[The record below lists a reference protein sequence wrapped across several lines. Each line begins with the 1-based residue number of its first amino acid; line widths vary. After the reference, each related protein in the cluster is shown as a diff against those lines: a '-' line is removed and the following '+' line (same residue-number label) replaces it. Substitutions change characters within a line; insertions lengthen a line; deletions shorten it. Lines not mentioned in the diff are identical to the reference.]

1 MYLKECLNSLIN
13 QSLKNIEIICINDG
27 STDNSLEIILE
38 YMHDNRFIIINK
50 KNSGYGDSMNK
61 GIEFVTGEYI
71 GIVESDDF
79 ADFNMF
85 EILYKNIKNGEI
97 DIVRSNYKLFWEGEK
112 KEIVDFYFMK
122 PFYNKIFNPIENPM
136 IFLIP
141 PSIWAGIY
149 KKELLIKN
157 KIKFLTTPGASY
169 QDTSFFFKTLFK
181 SKKIFFLDKAFIN
194 YRQTNLNSSVNNN
207 SIDKAMFV
215 HKEYSEF
222 ENYSKNDKNLFKKIE
237 KIYNTKKF
245 YSLLWNLERV
255 DKKKE
260 YIKIIYHYI
269 YNILKNENYLVN
281 QFNKKEKKFFN
292 NLRDYGYKITYEI
305 YINSLKFNETNPKI
319 SVIISKTSE
328 NLNEECLNSL
338 IQQTFKNFEIIL
350 INDNLSENILKK
362 IKKFEERD
370 ERIHIFKNINKNLTK
385 NINFAIKKSK
395 GNYLIFLNLNDCF
408 ENSMIEE
415 LFTKIILNDDEIV
428 IFNSNEFEIE
438 NNKRKIIKEK
448 NFLIIDNK
456 FLKNS
461 FTIFDIKKGFFNLL
475 FLYPFDKIIK
485 KEFIENLMNKKKLFF
500 NFDELNFITS
510 IVFEANKISFLD
522 KVLINHRIEKNLIIS
537 NSNELNL
544 EIFYSSLQNFKI
556 LLKEKNIYKKFKQD
570 FINFVATYSIYKL
583 ENINGK
589 SFCFLFQKLKNEYW
603 NEFEITKYN
612 KNYFYDKNIY
622 KKIKNILESEL
633 EIFSILN
640 QLNGKDE
647 KINYLKEQKIFC
659 VHKILVA
666 IQTSFKKKY
675 LINIIKYT
683 INKILYIY
691 FFIINFMIL

>member
-1 MYLKECLNSLIN
+1 MN
-13 QSLKNIEIICINDG
+13 
-27 STDNSLEIILE
+27 
-38 YMHDNRFIIINK
+38 DNRFIIINK

-61 GIEFVTGEYI
+61 GIEFVSGEYI

-79 ADFNMF
+79 ADSNMF
-85 EILYKNIKNGEI
+85 EILYKNINNGEV
-97 DIVRSNYKLFWEGEK
+97 DIVRSNYKLYWEDK
-112 KEIVDFYFMK
+112 KESIVDFYFMK
-122 PFYNKIFNPIENPM
+122 PFYNKIFNPIENSM
-136 IFLIP
+136 IFLVP

-207 SIDKAMFV
+207 SIDKAMYV

-245 YSLLWNLERV
+245 YTLLWNLERV

-269 YNILKNENYLVN
+269 YNILKKENYLVN

-305 YINSLKFNETNPKI
+305 YINSLKFNKTNPKI
-319 SVIISKTSE
+319 SVIIIKTSE
-328 NLNEECLNSL
+328 NFNEECLSSL
-338 IQQTFKNFEIIL
+338 IKQTFKNFEIIF
-350 INDNLSENILKK
+350 INDNSSENIFKK
-362 IKKFEERD
+362 IKKFEEKD
-370 ERIHIFKNINKNLTK
+370 ERIHIFNKNNKNLTK
-385 NINFAIKKSK
+385 KRNFAIKKSK

-448 NFLIIDNK
+448 NFLILDNK

-485 KEFIENLMNKKKLFF
+485 KEFIENLNKKKLFL
-500 NFDELNFITS
+500 NFDDLNFIIS

-522 KVLINHRIEKNLIIS
+522 KVLINHQIEKKNLITT

-544 EIFYSSLQNFKI
+544 EIFYRTLQNLKI

-583 ENINGK
+583 EHINGK
-589 SFCFLFQKLKNEYW
+589 SFCFLFEKLKNEYL

-612 KNYFYDKNIY
+612 KNYFFDKNIY

-633 EIFSILN
+633 EIFTILN
-640 QLNGKDE
+640 QFKKYNK
-647 KINYLKEQKIFC
+647 KINYLKEQKNFC
-659 VHKILVA
+659 LHKNLVSVQFFDYKKFLFNYIQYIL
-666 IQTSFKKKY
+666 
-675 LINIIKYT
+675 
-683 INKILYIY
+683 NKILYIY
-691 FFIINFMIL
+691 FCIINFMILKNNTLN